1 VQGKSKE
8 GEKRHGGSMRDCPG
22 RRKGVEKIKTPGLR
36 INAGIRQEDFP
47 E

>member
-8 GEKRHGGSMRDCPG
+8 GEKTRWEHAGLPWKAEG
-22 RRKGVEKIKTPGLR
+22 REKIKTPGLR